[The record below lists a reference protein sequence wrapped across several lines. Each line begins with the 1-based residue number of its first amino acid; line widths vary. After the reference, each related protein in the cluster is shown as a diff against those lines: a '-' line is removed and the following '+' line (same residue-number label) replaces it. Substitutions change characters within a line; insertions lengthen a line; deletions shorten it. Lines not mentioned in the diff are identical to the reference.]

1 MGDNGPTD
9 GIGFRQTESV
19 LGAHT
24 AAGLGCGPV
33 QTQIARAGHPAP
45 VVRRWSSSE
54 PYAAVGSLTGMAS
67 SFSDSVNAYVEN
79 AAMLLDVEDDV
90 RTLVAEPYRQVDV
103 QVPIHGDDGSVL
115 TFRGYRVQHNG
126 ARGPFK
132 GGLRYHPQTD
142 LDEVRGLASLMTWK
156 CALLDVPF
164 GGAKG
169 GITVDPAALS
179 PRELESVTRSYT
191 NAISGVIGPNLDIV
205 APDVNTDA
213 RVMGWVMDAYSSRAG
228 WSPAVATGKPLELGG
243 IPGRVEATGRGVVAV
258 TAATLDALGR
268 KLAGQRI
275 VIQGFGNV
283 GRHVAQIAAEQGAR
297 IVGVSD
303 ISGGRAIQEGID
315 VPALLDRFQPDN
327 VLKQVDIGDFVTNSE
342 LLSLDCDVLIPAAL
356 ENAIDSENVAS
367 VRASLIV
374 EAANHPVT
382 AEADA
387 ALSEGGVTVVPDI
400 LANAGGVTGS
410 YFEWTSNLTEF
421 RWSEE
426 QFNTQLLDFL
436 DRAFRTLWDCHLE
449 REVDLRTAAYM
460 VGIDRVA
467 EAVRLRGLA

>member
-1 MGDNGPTD
+1 M
-9 GIGFRQTESV
+9 
-19 LGAHT
+19 
-24 AAGLGCGPV
+24 
-33 QTQIARAGHPAP
+33 
-45 VVRRWSSSE
+45 
-54 PYAAVGSLTGMAS
+54 AV
-67 SFSDSVNAYVEN
+67 SFYDSVATYVEH
-79 AAMLLDVEDDV
+79 AATLLNVEDDV
-90 RTLVAEPYRQVDV
+90 RILVSEPYRQVDV
-103 QVPIHGDDGSVL
+103 QVPIHADDGTVL
-115 TFRGYRVQHNG
+115 SFRGYRVQHNG

-132 GGLRYHPQTD
+132 GGLRFHPHTD

-169 GITVDPAALS
+169 GITLDPATLS

-191 NAISGVIGPNLDIV
+191 NAISGVIGPNLDIL

-228 WSPAVATGKPLELGG
+228 WSPAVATGKPLDLGG

-258 TAATLDALGR
+258 TAATLTVLG
-268 KLAGQRI
+268 KNLAGQRI
-275 VIQGFGNV
+275 VVQGFGNV
-283 GRHVAQIAAEQGAR
+283 GRHVAQIAAEQGAL

-303 ISGGRAIQEGID
+303 VSGGRALPVGIN
-315 VPALLDRFQPDN
+315 VPALLAKLEPGSL
-327 VLKQVDIGDFVTNSE
+327 LKEVDIGDFVTNAE
-342 LLSLDCDVLIPAAL
+342 LLSLECDVLIPAAL
-356 ENAIDSENVAS
+356 ENALDAENVGD
-367 VRASLIV
+367 VKASLIV
-374 EAANHPVT
+374 EGANHPVSP
-382 AEADA
+382 EADA
-387 ALSEGGVTVVPDI
+387 ALAENGVTVVPDI

-426 QFNTQLLDFL
+426 QFNQQLLGFL
-436 DRAFRTLWDCHLE
+436 DRAFQAMWDRHNE
-449 REVDLRTAAYM
+449 RGVDLRTAAYM

>member
-1 MGDNGPTD
+1 M
-9 GIGFRQTESV
+9 
-19 LGAHT
+19 
-24 AAGLGCGPV
+24 
-33 QTQIARAGHPAP
+33 
-45 VVRRWSSSE
+45 
-54 PYAAVGSLTGMAS
+54 AV
-67 SFSDSVNAYVEN
+67 SFYDSVATYVEH
-79 AAMLLDVEDDV
+79 AATLLNVEDDV
-90 RTLVAEPYRQVDV
+90 RILVSEPYRQVDV
-103 QVPIHGDDGSVL
+103 QVPIHADDGTVL
-115 TFRGYRVQHNG
+115 SFRGYRVQHNG

-132 GGLRYHPQTD
+132 GGLRFHPYTD

-169 GITVDPAALS
+169 GITLDPATLS

-191 NAISGVIGPNLDIV
+191 NAISGVIGPNLDIL

-228 WSPAVATGKPLELGG
+228 WSPAVATGKPLDLGG

-258 TAATLDALGR
+258 TAATLTVLG
-268 KLAGQRI
+268 KNLAGQRI
-275 VIQGFGNV
+275 VVQGFGNV
-283 GRHVAQIAAEQGAR
+283 GRHVAQIAAEQGAL

-303 ISGGRAIQEGID
+303 VSGGRALPVGIN
-315 VPALLDRFQPDN
+315 VPALLAKLEPGSL
-327 VLKQVDIGDFVTNSE
+327 LKEVDIGDFVTNAE
-342 LLSLDCDVLIPAAL
+342 LLSLECDVLIPAAL
-356 ENAIDSENVAS
+356 ENALDAENVGD
-367 VRASLIV
+367 VKASLIV
-374 EAANHPVT
+374 EGANHPVSPD
-382 AEADA
+382 ADA
-387 ALSEGGVTVVPDI
+387 ALAENGVTVVPDI

-426 QFNTQLLDFL
+426 QFNQQLLGFL
-436 DRAFRTLWDCHLE
+436 DRAFQAMWDRHNE
-449 REVDLRTAAYM
+449 RGVDLRTAAYM

>member
-1 MGDNGPTD
+1 M
-9 GIGFRQTESV
+9 
-19 LGAHT
+19 
-24 AAGLGCGPV
+24 
-33 QTQIARAGHPAP
+33 
-45 VVRRWSSSE
+45 
-54 PYAAVGSLTGMAS
+54 AV
-67 SFSDSVNAYVEN
+67 SFYDSVATYVEH
-79 AAMLLDVEDDV
+79 AATLLNVEDDV
-90 RTLVAEPYRQVDV
+90 RILVSEPYRQVDV
-103 QVPIHGDDGSVL
+103 QVPIHADDGTVL
-115 TFRGYRVQHNG
+115 SFRGYRVQHNG

-132 GGLRYHPQTD
+132 GGLRFHPYTD

-169 GITVDPAALS
+169 GITLDPATLS

-191 NAISGVIGPNLDIV
+191 NAISGVIGPNLDIL

-228 WSPAVATGKPLELGG
+228 WSPAVATGKPLDLGG

-258 TAATLDALGR
+258 TAATLTVLG
-268 KLAGQRI
+268 KNLAGQRI
-275 VIQGFGNV
+275 VVQGFGNV
-283 GRHVAQIAAEQGAR
+283 GRHVAQIAAEQGAL

-303 ISGGRAIQEGID
+303 VSGGRALPVGIN
-315 VPALLDRFQPDN
+315 VPALLAKLEPGSL
-327 VLKQVDIGDFVTNSE
+327 LKEVDIGDFVTNAE
-342 LLSLDCDVLIPAAL
+342 LLSLECDVLIPAAL
-356 ENAIDSENVAS
+356 ENALDAENVGD
-367 VRASLIV
+367 VKASLIV
-374 EAANHPVT
+374 EGANHPVSP
-382 AEADA
+382 EADA
-387 ALSEGGVTVVPDI
+387 ALAENGVTVVPDI

-426 QFNTQLLDFL
+426 QFNQQLLGFL
-436 DRAFRTLWDCHLE
+436 DRAFQAMWDRHNE
-449 REVDLRTAAYM
+449 RGVDLRTAAYM

>member
-1 MGDNGPTD
+1 M
-9 GIGFRQTESV
+9 
-19 LGAHT
+19 
-24 AAGLGCGPV
+24 
-33 QTQIARAGHPAP
+33 PA
-45 VVRRWSSSE
+45 
-54 PYAAVGSLTGMAS
+54 
-67 SFSDSVNAYVEN
+67 SFYDSVSADVER
-79 AAMLLDVEDDV
+79 AALLLDVEEDI
-90 RTLVAEPYRQVDV
+90 RILIAEPYRQVDV
-103 QVPIHGDDGSVL
+103 QVPIHADDGSVMS
-115 TFRGYRVQHNG
+115 FRGYRVQHNG

-132 GGLRYHPQTD
+132 GGLRYHAHTD

-169 GITVDPAALS
+169 GISLDPTALS

-191 NAISGVIGPNLDIV
+191 NAISGVIGPNLDIL

-228 WSPAVATGKPLELGG
+228 WSPAVATGKPIDLGG
-243 IPGRVEATGRGVVAV
+243 IPGRVQATGRGVVAV
-258 TAATLDALGR
+258 TAATLTALGR
-268 KLAGQRI
+268 SLAGQRI

-283 GRHVAQIAAEQGAR
+283 GRHVAQIAAEQGAV

-303 ISGGRAIQEGID
+303 VSGGRALPEGLDI
-315 VPALLDRFQPDN
+315 PALLAKTPPGSLLND
-327 VLKQVDIGDFVTNSE
+327 VGIGEFVTNAE

-356 ENAIDSENVAS
+356 ENALDASNVAG
-367 VRASLIV
+367 VQASLIV
-374 EAANHPVT
+374 EAANHPVSP
-382 AEADA
+382 EADA
-387 ALSEGGVTVVPDI
+387 VLAEGGVIVVPDI

-426 QFNTQLLDFL
+426 QFNKQLLEFL
-436 DRAFRTLWDCHLE
+436 DRAFRTMWERHLE
-449 REVDLRTAAYM
+449 RKVDLRTAAYM
-460 VGIDRVA
+460 VGIDRVG